1 MTKTPS
7 RDQAGFGILASYVP
21 DIIKKVIKPFFFFFL
36 DVKHYSL
43 NGFNSM
49 YQPPSKSF
57 MGSGNYEAIGNEF
70 FNYFKQIG
78 GLMPEHKVLDIGCG
92 SGRLSIPLTNY
103 LKAGSYDGFD
113 VIKSEIDWA
122 QNNISNKF
130 SNFKFTHVDVKNNIY
145 NEGSQTAD
153 SFKFPFDD
161 NTFDFIYL
169 NSVFTHMRTDDVK
182 NYLSEISRVIKSG
195 GKCLIT
201 YFLLNDIAKEL
212 INNDKSI
219 IKFKYFIDDFMTND
233 NQNPE
238 EAIAFQEDF
247 ILSLYDLNNLEVQLP
262 PYYGS
267 WCSRSEYLSFQD
279 IIVATKR

>member
-1 MTKTPS
+1 
-7 RDQAGFGILASYVP
+7 
-21 DIIKKVIKPFFFFFL
+21 
-36 DVKHYSL
+36 
-43 NGFNSM
+43 
-49 YQPPSKSF
+49 

-78 GLMPEHKVLDIGCG
+78 GLLPEHKVLDIGCG
-92 SGRLSIPLTNY
+92 SGRLSIPLTDY

-113 VIKSEIDWA
+113 VIKTEINWA

-130 SNFKFTHVDVKNNIY
+130 SNFKFTHVDVTNNIY
-145 NEGSQTAD
+145 NEGNQTAD
-153 SFKFPFDD
+153 SFKFPYDD

-182 NYLSEISRVIKSG
+182 NYLSEISRVLKSG

-201 YFLLNDIAKEL
+201 YFLLNDISKEL

-233 NQNPE
+233 NENPE

-247 ILSLYDLNNLEVQLP
+247 ILSLYDLNNLEVQSPLN
-262 PYYGS
+262 YGS
-267 WCSRSEYLSFQD
+267 WCSRPEYLSFQD